1 MVFKKIKTMSKTTTL
16 GLVHQSSFLPL
27 KYSFS
32 SILDL
37 IGFKLLTNLLKS
49 QQPECKPKFLLS
61 RALQSNCVNVNAFI
75 KSTSILRED
84 CFYRVKKKTNAFL
97 NTFAAHFLKKA
108 EASDMYLI

>member
-1 MVFKKIKTMSKTTTL
+1 MSKTTTL
-16 GLVHQSSFLPL
+16 GLLRQPLPFFLPL
-27 KYSFS
+27 KYNFLP
-32 SILDL
+32 ILDL
-37 IGFKLLTNLLKS
+37 IRFKLLTDLIKY
-49 QQPECKPKFLLS
+49 QQSERKPKFLLS

-97 NTFAAHFLKKA
+97 NTSAAHFLKKA